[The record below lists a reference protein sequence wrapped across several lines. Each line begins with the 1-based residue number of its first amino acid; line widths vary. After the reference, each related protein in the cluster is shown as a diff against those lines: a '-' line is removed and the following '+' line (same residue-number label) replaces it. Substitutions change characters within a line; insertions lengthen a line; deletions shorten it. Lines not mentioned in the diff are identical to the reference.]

1 MPKKK
6 GPSKKDQPPDVAAF
20 YAELTKALKTKDEK
34 DRVVASCK
42 CGVYAFYDYDGEPI
56 YVGQTAE
63 QIRTR
68 VRRHLTNQRTDA
80 VAMNVLDPFE
90 VADVEMW
97 PFWDLAGAAD
107 AVVKAALDSAEFAVY
122 RRLVETSRFGAVLN
136 EAPIPE
142 APPIELPPSVRRRIV
157 PPGVFEA
164 RRHPD
169 VRIARRAATIAK
181 LAQVISERSVQPGLR
196 TTLLTQAQRL
206 EHLAGERLDEIR
218 ADASPSDDAAW
229 CDDESP
235 GPLFDG
241 RA

>member
-1 MPKKK
+1 MLSARNAAR
-6 GPSKKDQPPDVAAF
+6 GAPDDVEAIRVEIESALNAQDDRGRRVGAA
-20 YAELTKALKTKDEK
+20 
-34 DRVVASCK
+34 RH
-42 CGVYAFYDYDGEPI
+42 GVYAFFDYDGEPI

-63 QIRTR
+63 QLRTR

-97 PFWDLAGAAD
+97 PFWDLASADDD
-107 AVVKAALDSAEFAVY
+107 AVKATLDSAEFTVY
-122 RRLVETSRFGAVLN
+122 RRLLDASRFGAVLN

-142 APPIELPPSVRRRIV
+142 APLVPLPPSFRRRIV
-157 PPGVFEA
+157 PPAVFEA

-196 TTLLTQAQRL
+196 TTLLTQARRL
-206 EHLAGERLDEIR
+206 EHLAATRLDEIR
-218 ADASPSDDAAW
+218 TDAPAVVESDA
-229 CDDESP
+229 DDESF
-235 GPLFDG
+235 GPLFAD
-241 RA
+241 RRS

>member
-1 MPKKK
+1 MVSAQR
-6 GPSKKDQPPDVAAF
+6 GARGTPDDVEAIRLEIEAALN
-20 YAELTKALKTKDEK
+20 AQD
-34 DRVVASCK
+34 DRGRRVGNARH
-42 CGVYAFYDYDGEPI
+42 GVYAFFDYDGEPI

-97 PFWDLAGAAD
+97 PFWDLAGAPD
-107 AVVKAALDSAEFAVY
+107 AVVKASLDSAEFAVY

-142 APPIELPPSVRRRIV
+142 APPIDLPPSVRRRIV
-157 PPGVFEA
+157 PPVVFEA

-196 TTLLTQAQRL
+196 TTLLTQARRL
-206 EHLAGERLDEIR
+206 EHLAGERLDEVR
-218 ADASPSDDAAW
+218 ADAPPTDDAAW
-229 CDDESP
+229 DDDASP
-235 GPLFDG
+235 GPLFAE
-241 RA
+241 RS